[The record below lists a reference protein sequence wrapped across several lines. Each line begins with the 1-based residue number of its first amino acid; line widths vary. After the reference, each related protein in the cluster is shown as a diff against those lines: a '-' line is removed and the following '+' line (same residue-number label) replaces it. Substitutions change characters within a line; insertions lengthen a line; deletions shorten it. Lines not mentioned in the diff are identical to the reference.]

1 MQSTKTG
8 DYMSVQITPMV
19 CGWLEMELRSILAK
33 QPGRVKIPIP
43 SFLIE
48 HPKGHVIFDTGL
60 HRELQTSSDRIG
72 ELAKIFQVHYRPGE
86 ELGARLRAHQ
96 IDPERIDYMINSH
109 LHFDHV
115 GGNAD
120 VPNAK
125 LIIQR
130 REWEAAADPEL
141 VRRNGYNRA
150 DFDLGHQLQLIDGEH
165 DLFGDGAVVCIPTY
179 GHTAGHQSL
188 RVRLDGSEVVLTADS
203 CYMRKV
209 LEEMVLPPFAYDFDA
224 MRQVIER
231 FRTMERSGTRL
242 IFGHD
247 PGQWREDGA
256 IAVTLQ

>member
-1 MQSTKTG
+1 
-8 DYMSVQITPMV
+8 MSVRIKPMV
-19 CGWLEMELRSILAK
+19 CGWLEMETSFILAK

-48 HPKGHVIFDTGL
+48 HPKGRAIFDTGL
-60 HRELQTSSDRIG
+60 HRELQTNTNRLG
-72 ELAKIFQVHYRPGE
+72 ELAKVFSVHYQAGE
-86 ELGARLRAHQ
+86 ELGARLRGLEVE
-96 IDPERIDYMINSH
+96 PGRIDFMINSH

-120 VPNAK
+120 LPNAK

-130 REWEAAADPEL
+130 REWEAAADPEQ
-141 VRRNGYNRA
+141 VRRNSYNRA

-165 DLFGDGAVVCIPTY
+165 DLYGDGSVICIPSY

-188 RVRLDGSEVVLTADS
+188 RVRVEGAEIVLTADS

-209 LEEMVLPPFAYDFDA
+209 LEEMVLPPFAYSFDA

-231 FRTMERSGTRL
+231 FRAIERAGTRL

-247 PGQWREDGA
+247 PGQWREDG
-256 IAVTLQ
+256 TLAPQIQ

>member
-1 MQSTKTG
+1 M
-8 DYMSVQITPMV
+8 D
-19 CGWLEMELRSILAK
+19 LRSILAK

-48 HPKGHVIFDTGL
+48 HPKGRVIFDTGL
-60 HRELQTSSDRIG
+60 HRELQTSSARIG
-72 ELAKIFQVHYRPGE
+72 ELANFFQVHYQAGE
-86 ELGARLRAHQ
+86 ELGAHLRLHQ

-120 VPNAK
+120 LPNAK
-125 LIIQR
+125 MIIQR
-130 REWEAAADPEL
+130 REWDAADDPEL

-150 DFDLGHQLQLIDGEH
+150 DFDLGHQLRLIDGEH
-165 DLFGDGAVVCIPTY
+165 DLFGDGTVMCIPTY

-188 RVRLDGSEVVLTADS
+188 RVRLDHGEFVLTADS

-209 LEEMVLPPFAYDFDA
+209 LEEMVLPPFAHDFDA
-224 MRQVIER
+224 MWQVIER
-231 FRTMERSGTRL
+231 FRSMERSGAHL

-247 PGQWREDGA
+247 PSQWRPDGSPA
-256 IAVTLQ
+256 TPMQ

>member
-1 MQSTKTG
+1 
-8 DYMSVQITPMV
+8 
-19 CGWLEMELRSILAK
+19 MELRSILAK

-48 HPKGHVIFDTGL
+48 HPKGRVVFDTGL
-60 HRELQTSSDRIG
+60 HRELQTSSERIG
-72 ELAKIFQVHYRPGE
+72 ELAKFFQVHYLPGE
-86 ELGARLRAHQ
+86 ELGARLRSHQ

-120 VPNAK
+120 LPNAK
-125 LIIQR
+125 LILQR
-130 REWEAAADPEL
+130 REWEAAADPEQ
-141 VRRNGYNRA
+141 VQRNGYNRG
-150 DFDLGHQLQLIDGEH
+150 DFDLGHQLQLIDGEY
-165 DLFGDGAVVCIPTY
+165 DLFGDGLVVCIPTY

-188 RVRLDGSEVVLTADS
+188 RVRLDRGETVLTADS

-209 LEEMVLPPFAYDFDA
+209 LEEMVLPPFAHDFEA

-231 FRTMERSGTRL
+231 FRAMERAGSRL

-247 PGQWREDGA
+247 PGQWRSDGTP
-256 IAVTLQ
+256 AVPIQ